1 MEGNLKFEGEE
12 GGNKR
17 KKERKKKKLSTLLLL
32 QANPEHLVVFF
43 TPVKPP

>member
-1 MEGNLKFEGEE
+1 MRERREE
-12 GGNKR
+12 TKEKKR
-17 KKERKKKKLSTLLLL
+17 EEKKVSRLLL

>member
-17 KKERKKKKLSTLLLL
+17 KEERKKKKVSTLLL